1 MSAKEDLT
9 INASPTKGFFIYML
23 TKDIKLIRSIIDLID
38 NSCDGAR
45 RRNSDEDY
53 EGLWVRLE
61 TNGGEFK
68 ISDNCGGIPYDL
80 AKNYAFRFGRPR
92 DMPRLDHSV
101 GQFGVGMKRAL
112 FKLGE
117 RFTVVSKSPD
127 CRFTVEQSVDEW
139 LEEPGERWQFRF
151 KDVEQYRPKKRVGT
165 FGTTIAVT
173 QLHESVEE
181 DFSSEIFETQLKET
195 IRSAHQLTIQQ
206 GLAISLNGVPLTAE
220 MSKLL
225 KSAELKPACKALK
238 FEKDSKAPIAVKI
251 YAGIAESDPN
261 ESGWN
266 IFCNGRLV
274 LEADG
279 TLATG
284 WGEGNGRDIP
294 RFHNQFARFRGF
306 VFFDCDDASKL
317 PWNTTKTGVD
327 SDSRIYQSVRQKMI
341 GIMRPVIDFLNRLD
355 AEKDRDDGDLIC
367 TTAVEKAED
376 CELEKISRSARFIS
390 PPATPKKKP
399 TEPRTRRIQYSKP
412 EDEIDAVKRALEVTS
427 LKEVGEKT
435 FDYFYEMEC
444 E

>member
-9 INASPTKGFFIYML
+9 INASPTKEFFISML
-23 TKDIKLIRSIIDLID
+23 TRDIKLIRSIIDLID

-45 RRNSDEDY
+45 RLNPGANFEN
-53 EGLWVRLE
+53 LWVRLE

-68 ISDNCGGIPYDL
+68 ISDNCGGIPHDL
-80 AKNYAFRFGRPR
+80 AKNYAFRFGRPKG
-92 DMPRLDHSV
+92 MPQTDHSV

-117 RFTVVSKSPD
+117 RFTVESTSPD
-127 CRFTVEQSVDEW
+127 CHFTVEHNVDEW
-139 LEEPGERWQFRF
+139 LAESGNEWQFRF
-151 KDVEQYRPKKRVGT
+151 KDVKHYERKKAADKC
-165 FGTTIAVT
+165 GTTIAVT
-173 QLHESVEE
+173 QLHESVKG
-181 DFSSEIFETQLKET
+181 DFESEIFETQLKEA

-206 GLAISLNGVPLTAE
+206 GLAISLNGISLTAE

-225 KSAELKPACKALK
+225 QSAELKPAYKEL
-238 FEKDSKAPIAVKI
+238 ELDKDSGKPIAVKI
-251 YAGIAESDPN
+251 YAGVAGSDPH

-279 TLATG
+279 GFVTG
-284 WGEGNGRDIP
+284 WGDGVP
-294 RFHNQFARFRGF
+294 RYHNQYARFRGF

-341 GIMRPVIDFLNRLD
+341 EIMRPVIDFLNRLD
-355 AEKDRDDGDLIC
+355 KEKDQDKGDLTC
-367 TTAVEKAED
+367 TTAVEKAKHRKLED
-376 CELEKISRSARFIS
+376 ISPSARFVS
-390 PPATPKKKP
+390 PPSTPKKKS
-399 TEPRTRRIQYSKP
+399 TEPLTRKIQYFKP
-412 EDEIDAVKRALEVTS
+412 EAEIDEAKRALGVTS
-427 LKEVGEKT
+427 LKEVGERT
-435 FDYFYEMEC
+435 FEYFYEMEC